1 MNVEVQHV
9 MQRKKHTLDD
19 SDDETA
25 VGAEKADE
33 GVVAM
38 VPDVTMPS
46 KRARLAALDSDSD

>member
-1 MNVEVQHV
+1 MRAEK
-9 MQRKKHTLDD
+9 RKRNLTFYDFDD

-25 VGAEKADE
+25 VGAGKAVE
-33 GVVAM
+33 GAVAM